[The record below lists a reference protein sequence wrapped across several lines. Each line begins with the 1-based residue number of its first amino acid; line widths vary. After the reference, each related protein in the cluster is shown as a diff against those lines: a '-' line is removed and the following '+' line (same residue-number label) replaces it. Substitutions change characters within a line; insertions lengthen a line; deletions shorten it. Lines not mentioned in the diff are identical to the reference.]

1 MNPEHIPSAIGMDL
15 GGHTLGAAL
24 VRGATLAERAEVP
37 TPEGRSLEAVLEAM
51 VRLAHRLA
59 PSGTPVGVGLPGMID
74 APREHFLRGPN
85 FPGWSGLPLRHLLE
99 ERLQAPVRLENDA
112 NCYALGEGFAGAARG
127 LRDYVVFTLGT
138 GIGGGV
144 VCSGGLLRGAHG
156 MGGELGHLSIGGL
169 RPCGCGGKG
178 HLETVAA
185 ADGLETRGRK
195 RGLPADARELWLR
208 RARDPEAHA
217 VWQESLEALAEGVVS
232 VIHTFDP
239 EAVVL
244 GGGMSAAPGL
254 LDVLRPLVEERLSDP
269 FRPLLD
275 LRLSTLGNAAALWG
289 AAALWLS
296 PEISWSGAPRT
307 GTFGDR

>member
-1 MNPEHIPSAIGMDL
+1 M
-15 GGHTLGAAL
+15 
-24 VRGATLAERAEVP
+24 R
-37 TPEGRSLEAVLEAM
+37 
-51 VRLAHRLA
+51 
-59 PSGTPVGVGLPGMID
+59 
-74 APREHFLRGPN
+74 RE
-85 FPGWSGLPLRHLLE
+85 
-99 ERLQAPVRLENDA
+99 
-112 NCYALGEGFAGAARG
+112 
-127 LRDYVVFTLGT
+127 
-138 GIGGGV
+138 
-144 VCSGGLLRGAHG
+144 
-156 MGGELGHLSIGGL
+156 
-169 RPCGCGGKG
+169 
-178 HLETVAA
+178 
-185 ADGLETRGRK
+185 
-195 RGLPADARELWLR
+195 
-208 RARDPEAHA
+208 RDPEAHA